1 VRPNSSPR
9 RLPKPLEQPIRKT
22 RSVKLALFDLDGT
35 LTRERS
41 AWEYLHRRLGVW
53 EGQAERYQ
61 EAFLRGE
68 IDYSRFCQLDAAVWR
83 GMKINALEEML
94 REVPLYEGIEDL
106 VAYLKSKDIKLGIIS
121 SGLSLLAEWIKERYG
136 FDFSVANELGVTDG
150 VLDGAIRIHVHYD
163 QKGKWV
169 REAKRRFRAKKEEV
183 LAFGDS
189 SGDIVM
195 FQQAGLSIA
204 FNSRSPRLDEV
215 ATLSIQSSDL
225 RDLIPLLASC
235 LGSAQGI
242 PPPGNGG

>member
-1 VRPNSSPR
+1 M
-9 RLPKPLEQPIRKT
+9 EQPIRKP
-22 RSVKLALFDLDGT
+22 RAVKLALFDLDGT
-35 LTRERS
+35 LTREKS

-53 EGQAERYQ
+53 EGHAERYQ

-68 IDYSRFCQLDAAVWR
+68 IDYPRFCQLDAAMWK
-83 GMKINALEEML
+83 GMKINVLEEML

-106 VAYLKSKDIKLGIIS
+106 VAYLKSQNIKLGIIS

-136 FDFSVANELGVTDG
+136 FDFSVANELGATDG
-150 VLDGAIRIHVHYD
+150 VLDGTIRIHVHYD

-169 REAKRRFRAKKEEV
+169 KEAKRRFRAKKEEV

-189 SGDIVM
+189 LGDMVM

>member
-1 VRPNSSPR
+1 M
-9 RLPKPLEQPIRKT
+9 
-22 RSVKLALFDLDGT
+22 FDLDGT
-35 LTRERS
+35 LTREKS

-53 EGQAERYQ
+53 EGHAERYQ

-68 IDYSRFCQLDAAVWR
+68 IDYPRFCQLDAAMWK
-83 GMKINALEEML
+83 GMKINVLEEML

-106 VAYLKSKDIKLGIIS
+106 VAYLKSQNIKLGIIS

-136 FDFSVANELGVTDG
+136 FDFSVANELGATDG
-150 VLDGAIRIHVHYD
+150 VLDGTIRIHVHYD

-169 REAKRRFRAKKEEV
+169 KEAKRRFRAKKEEV

-189 SGDIVM
+189 LGDMVM

-215 ATLSIQSSDL
+215 ATLSIHSSDL

-242 PPPGNGG
+242 PPLGNGG